1 MQLLGTLPTV
11 KGEPIMQTNT
21 RLRRRNRQP
30 RQATSFIKSYHP
42 FMAALLMGL
51 AVIILPAAM
60 NRAEAQQVNPTMLD
74 PNLEVRTVA
83 SGLVT
88 PISMAFLGAN
98 DFLVLEK
105 NTGKVQRVV
114 NGTVKS
120 TALDLAVNFASERGL
135 LGIALHPQF
144 PSNPGVYLYWTC
156 AGTPPPPENP
166 FVPVETACAD
176 TPGLGADTNDVLAVP
191 LLGNRVDRFIWNG
204 STLTFDHN
212 LIKLR
217 AFQNDAAPTPPGQ
230 GDAAQ
235 PALGNHNGG
244 VIRFGRDGKL
254 YIIFGDNGRRG
265 QLQNLPSGPTATG
278 LGTPVPD
285 DQFGGPQPDNAHL
298 SGVILRLNDN
308 GTTPKD
314 NPFFS
319 AGATI
324 GGEAGS
330 NIQKIF
336 AYGVRNSFGMAVD
349 PLSGQ
354 LWDQQNGD
362 DSFDEL
368 NVIRRGANL
377 GWVQIM
383 GPLSRI
389 SEFKQ
394 IETTLAAQSLQ
405 QLRWPPTRIANSP
418 NEALSRMFF
427 LPGAHYDD
435 PVFSWRYAVAP
446 AGIGFLNS
454 SALGP
459 NLAGDLFVGASTP
472 VLAGGYLF
480 HINIGGN
487 GRGVDP
493 EDIRLTDGVA
503 DNSAKFDVTES
514 ESLLIGRD
522 FGVGTDIQTGPNG
535 NLYVVSLSKG
545 SIYEVFSR
553 VFGGAQ

>member
-1 MQLLGTLPTV
+1 MQI
-11 KGEPIMQTNT
+11 KGHFVPANKQSLQSN
-21 RLRRRNRQP
+21 RLR
-30 RQATSFIKSYHP
+30 KSYHLVIG
-42 FMAALLMGL
+42 ALIASF

-60 NRAEAQQVNPTMLD
+60 NRAEAQQTSPSILAA
-74 PNLEVRTVA
+74 NLRVQTAA

-105 NTGKVQRVV
+105 STGKVQRVV
-114 NGTVKS
+114 NGTIQS
-120 TALDLAVNFASERGL
+120 TVLDLAVNSASERGL
-135 LGIALHPQF
+135 LGIALHPNF
-144 PSNPGVYLYWTC
+144 PNNPGVYLYWTC
-156 AGTPPPPENP
+156 AGTPPPAENP
-166 FVPVETACAD
+166 FFPVDTACPD
-176 TPGLGADTNDVLAVP
+176 TPGLGADTDNILAVP

-204 STLTFDHN
+204 STLTFDRN

-217 AFQNDAAPTPPGQ
+217 AFQNDGAPVPPGQ
-230 GDAAQ
+230 GDEAQ
-235 PALGNHNGG
+235 PPAGNHNGG
-244 VIRFGRDGKL
+244 VIRFGRNGKL
-254 YIIFGDNGRRG
+254 FIIMGDNGRRG

-298 SGVILRLNDN
+298 TGVVLRLNDD
-308 GTTPKD
+308 GTTPTD

-319 AGATI
+319 AGAAI
-324 GGEAGS
+324 GGEVGT

-349 PLSGQ
+349 PLSGN

-368 NVIRRGANL
+368 NLIEPGSNL

-383 GPLSRI
+383 GPVNRI

-394 IETTLAAQSLQ
+394 IETTLGAMTLQ
-405 QLRWPPTRIANSP
+405 QLRWSPTRIANTP
-418 NEALSRMFF
+418 AEALSRLFV
-427 LPGAHYDD
+427 LPGSHYSD
-435 PVFSWRYAVAP
+435 PEFSWRYAVAP

-459 NLAGDLFVGASTP
+459 EYQGDLFVGASTP
-472 VLAGGYLF
+472 ALAGGYLF
-480 HINIGGN
+480 HFNMGTN
-487 GRGVDP
+487 GRGLELND
-493 EDIRLTDGVA
+493 ERLADGVA
-503 DNSAKFDVTES
+503 DNFSKFDIAES
-514 ESLLIGRD
+514 ERLLIGID
-522 FGVGTDIQTGPNG
+522 FGIGTDIQTGPDG

-545 SIYEVFSR
+545 SIYKISR
-553 VFGGAQ
+553 R